1 MVTKEIS
8 EFIVQSVIYLPS
20 IAAVIGLV
28 RFRHL
33 TKPLRYLAL
42 LACFDAVMELSALS
56 MSRVLHLKSNLFL
69 FPIVLTGE
77 LGLLTLLYRQ
87 ALQSAMLN
95 KMAPWLVGLF
105 GLYALIDQLA
115 PHSAVHYAP
124 GVQVVS
130 YLLMLGMVWLYFRK
144 LLNDLLVEQLGQEPI
159 FLFSIGLTV
168 YALGNLLIAL
178 FSNYILHYYS
188 VTIQILII
196 HGIRNLFNVELYGF
210 YIILLWRHPRK

>member
-1 MVTKEIS
+1 
-8 EFIVQSVIYLPS
+8 
-20 IAAVIGLV
+20 
-28 RFRHL
+28 
-33 TKPLRYLAL
+33 
-42 LACFDAVMELSALS
+42 